1 MKRSIPILILAV
13 VSSLPSA
20 WGQLRPPNA
29 DGVTMGQVHALV
41 RDMDN
46 AKKFFTILGGTPLK
60 VGGVDA
66 MKFPGVLIL
75 LQKGNPSNGSEGS
88 PVDHI
93 GFWVNDGPGV
103 VAKLKTLGI
112 KMDADAGVKKPGL
125 KNVGNVYTNDG
136 FKVEILEDKEQTAT
150 TPTVY
155 DHLHHFLPDNVA
167 PDARAWYIKTFGET
181 AVPGNAINST
191 FAGSRQLFGKAKESI
206 SPTKG
211 RAIDYVG
218 YEVKDLKAFC
228 KKLQASG
235 VKLDQPYSKSR
246 HKGYASAMITDPW
259 GISIELT
266 EGLNKF

>member
-1 MKRSIPILILAV
+1 VKFSIPILILVAM
-13 VSSLPSA
+13 SSLFTA
-20 WGQLRPPNA
+20 WGQLRPPNEVGA
-29 DGVTMGQVHALV
+29 TMGQVHALV
-41 RDMDN
+41 RDMDG
-46 AKKFFTILGGTPLK
+46 AKKFFTILGGTPAR

-75 LQKGNPSNGSEGS
+75 LQEGNPSNGSEGS

-93 GFWVNDGPGV
+93 GFWVSDGPGV

-136 FKVEILEDKEQTAT
+136 LKVEILEDKEQTAT
-150 TPTVY
+150 NPTVF
-155 DHLHHFLPDNVA
+155 DHLHHFLPENAA
-167 PDARAWYIKTFGET
+167 PDARAWYIKTFG
-181 AVPGNAINST
+181 AMALPGNAINSQ
-191 FAGSRQLFGKAKESI
+191 FAGTRQVFGKAKEPI

-218 YEVKDLKAFC
+218 VEIKGLKEFC
-228 KKLQASG
+228 KKLEASRT
-235 VKLDQPYSKSR
+235 KLDQPYSKSR

-259 GISIELT
+259 GLSIELT
-266 EGLNKF
+266 EGLDKF